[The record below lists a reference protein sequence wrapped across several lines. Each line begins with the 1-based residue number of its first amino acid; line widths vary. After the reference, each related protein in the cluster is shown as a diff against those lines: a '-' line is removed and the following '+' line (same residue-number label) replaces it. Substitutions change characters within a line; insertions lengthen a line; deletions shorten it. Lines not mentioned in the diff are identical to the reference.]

1 MSASEEPNTNIKA
14 SFAGPVNGSLVIGN
28 SNMQINRSTTSEFV
42 LTNADVEQLQQE
54 LAKLKRQAA
63 EVAPDEKRAGAIE
76 RLDELEAAMLA
87 EEPDLST
94 MEYVKGWFV
103 KNLPGIAGGVTSLI
117 VNPIVGKLV
126 EAAGDALADEFHRRF
141 GQ

>member
-1 MSASEEPNTNIKA
+1 MPAREEFDTNIKA
-14 SFAGPVNGSLVIGN
+14 SFAGPVNGSLIIGN
-28 SNMQINRSTTSEFV
+28 SNVQVNRSNTSQFV
-42 LTNADVEQLQQE
+42 LTNADVEYLQQQ
-54 LAKLKRQAA
+54 LAGLKRQVAA
-63 EVAPDEKRAGAIE
+63 DAPDEVCAPAIE

-103 KNLPGIAGGVTSLI
+103 KNLPGIAGSVTSLI

-126 EAAGDALADEFHRRF
+126 EAAGEALADEFRRRF
-141 GQ
+141 GD